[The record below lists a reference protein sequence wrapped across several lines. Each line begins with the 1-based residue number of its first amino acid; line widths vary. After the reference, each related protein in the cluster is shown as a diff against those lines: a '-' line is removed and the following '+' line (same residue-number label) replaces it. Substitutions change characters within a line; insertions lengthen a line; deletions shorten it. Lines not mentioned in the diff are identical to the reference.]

1 MAFKKHIHPA
11 EQPPEL
17 AATSPLSASD
27 GSARRA
33 FEDWCEAEH
42 HPFEYSKRFAK
53 DEDGEYEDAIT
64 HAEWQAWQAGVS
76 FQQNERI
83 NHE

>member
-1 MAFKKHIHPA
+1 MTESNKQPA
-11 EQPPEL
+11 
-17 AATSPLSASD
+17 ASDLSASD

-76 FQQNERI
+76 FQQNNEHR
-83 NHE
+83 HE